1 MPGYQVGVVSTFG
14 LSGINTPGNQNLL
27 LKIWFQNV
35 NVLKYL
41 KRSVIDLIHK
51 RLVTDITFTD
61 KTLITLDLINI

>member
-1 MPGYQVGVVSTFG
+1 MPGYQVGVVFTFG